1 MPPGRTNVKGN
12 ASKEKKFA
20 RQPYTNAFKVA
31 VIEHFRQNKSI
42 ASTMDKFFSTVSHS
56 KLESKKQ
63 MVRKWGLGTVL
74 APCDELRIVK
84 WVKDLRTEGIP
95 VTPLMLQLQAQQ
107 VAQDA
112 GMPENA
118 FKGSHPW
125 IKRFLRQH
133 KLSLRCRTRAR
144 KTTIA
149 QAEAAQTE
157 FVNRIQTLIV
167 KHRITRIFNADQT
180 GINHEYLPKRTI
192 NTTGEKTVWIKCIQ
206 IEGASHVVNVAQRHG
221 FGIRKWANVCQWQNE
236 TGAQIYGNPTAWW
249 NTDLS
254 IQFLDFHFKQ
264 RANPEEKILL
274 VAGRNEFAAAKLIPR
289 EPCEN
294 VYASALEHETTHVV
308 LAMEKLG
315 LTDPQMPAISDEHDI
330 DSLECDDDDDEAC
343 DSDE

>member
-42 ASTMDKFFSTVSHS
+42 ASTMDKFFLTVSHS

-63 MVRKWGLGTVL
+63 MVRKWVRSAL
-74 APCDELRIVK
+74 APSWHRATNCES
-84 WVKDLRTEGIP
+84 VKDLRTEGIP
-95 VTPLMLQLQAQQ
+95 VTRLMLQLQAQQ

-118 FKGSHPW
+118 FKGSRPW

-133 KLSLRCRTRAR
+133 KLSLRGRTRAG

-157 FVNRIQTLIV
+157 FVNRIQTFIV

-192 NTTGEKTVWIKCIQ
+192 NTTGEKTVWIKC
-206 IEGASHVVNVAQRHG
+206 
-221 FGIRKWANVCQWQNE
+221 
-236 TGAQIYGNPTAWW
+236 
-249 NTDLS
+249 
-254 IQFLDFHFKQ
+254 
-264 RANPEEKILL
+264 
-274 VAGRNEFAAAKLIPR
+274 FAAAKLIPR

-294 VYASALEHETTHVV
+294 VYEAALEHETTRVV

-315 LTDPQMPAISDEHDI
+315 LTDPQMPVISDDHDI
-330 DSLECDDDDDEAC
+330 DSLECDDDDDDEAC
-343 DSDE
+343 ESDE